1 MIENDLCWC
10 FTILSHSCL
19 YLEKSWQ
26 RAARFQVST
35 LQYLNEVP
43 GSRVGI
49 LKGAELTAIVVIRE
63 AISQTLISIPGYESP
78 NSIALVLHQ
87 SPR

>member
-1 MIENDLCWC
+1 MLVFYN
-10 FTILSHSCL
+10 FVTFLSLFGKKLAKGCQIPSIHS
-19 YLEKSWQ
+19 
-26 RAARFQVST
+26 AV
-35 LQYLNEVP
+35 NEVP